1 MKSRPYPIPYPADPG
16 IDSGPAVGH
25 QQQAVREDIP
35 RIGFPEGVEQKT
47 SQYGNEADVDVEP
60 IRTKSIRAMP
70 IRGMP
75 IRAMPIRAMLIRAM
89 PIRTKS
95 IRAMLIRAMSIRAM
109 LIRAMPIRAMSVRAK
124 PVRTKPVHTKP
135 VRTRPVC
142 SAPCGMPRRLV
153 RSAPC
158 GMPRRLVSHVPD
170 NFGFP
175 TFLKTVDTEHQHAQ
189 IQNILPCIAPFDISP
204 TERTFIDFFKKCT
217 PSSVGSQGSL
227 SAGIGAVR
235 PLG

>member
-1 MKSRPYPIPYPADPG
+1 MLMKSRPYPIPYPADPG

-35 RIGFPEGVEQKT
+35 RIGFPEDVEQKT

-70 IRGMP
+70 IR
-75 IRAMPIRAMLIRAM
+75 AMPVRTELIRTM

-95 IRAMLIRAMSIRAM
+95 IRAMPIRTELIRTE
-109 LIRAMPIRAMSVRAK
+109 LIRIKLIRHV
-124 PVRTKPVHTKP
+124 
-135 VRTRPVC
+135 
-142 SAPCGMPRRLV
+142 V

>member
-1 MKSRPYPIPYPADPG
+1 MLMKSRPYPIPYPADPG

-47 SQYGNEADVDVEP
+47 SQYGNEADVDVESV
-60 IRTKSIRAMP
+60 RAMSIRAMS
-70 IRGMP
+70 
-75 IRAMPIRAMLIRAM
+75 IRAM

-95 IRAMLIRAMSIRAM
+95 IRAMLIRAM
-109 LIRAMPIRAMSVRAK
+109 LIRTELIRIK
-124 PVRTKPVHTKP
+124 LIRTELIRIKLIRHV
-135 VRTRPVC
+135 
-142 SAPCGMPRRLV
+142 V

-204 TERTFIDFFKKCT
+204 TERTFIDFLKKCT

>member
-1 MKSRPYPIPYPADPG
+1 MLMKSRPYPIPYPADPG
-16 IDSGPAVGH
+16 IDPGPAVGH

-70 IRGMP
+70 V
-75 IRAMPIRAMLIRAM
+75 RAMLIRAMLIRAM

-95 IRAMLIRAMSIRAM
+95 IRAMP
-109 LIRAMPIRAMSVRAK
+109 IRAMP
-124 PVRTKPVHTKP
+124 VRTELIRIKLIRHV
-135 VRTRPVC
+135 
-142 SAPCGMPRRLV
+142 V

-170 NFGFP
+170 NFGLP
-175 TFLKTVDTEHQHAQ
+175 TFLKTVDAEHQHAQ

-204 TERTFIDFFKKCT
+204 TERTFIDFLKKCT
-217 PSSVGSQGSL
+217 PPSIGSQGSL
-227 SAGIGAVR
+227 SAGIGAIR

>member
-60 IRTKSIRAMP
+60 IRTKSIRAKSIRTKSVRAMP
-70 IRGMP
+70 IRAMPVRTELIRAMP
-75 IRAMPIRAMLIRAM
+75 IRAMPIRAMLIRAE
-89 PIRTKS
+89 
-95 IRAMLIRAMSIRAM
+95 LIRH
-109 LIRAMPIRAMSVRAK
+109 V
-124 PVRTKPVHTKP
+124 
-135 VRTRPVC
+135 
-142 SAPCGMPRRLV
+142 V

-170 NFGFP
+170 NFGLP

-189 IQNILPCIAPFDISP
+189 IQIILPCIAPFDISP

>member
-1 MKSRPYPIPYPADPG
+1 MLMKSRPYPIPYPADPG

-70 IRGMP
+70 IRAMP
-75 IRAMPIRAMLIRAM
+75 VRAMPIRAMLIRAM
-89 PIRTKS
+89 PIR
-95 IRAMLIRAMSIRAM
+95 AMSIHAM
-109 LIRAMPIRAMSVRAK
+109 PIRTKSIRAMPIRAMLIRHV
-124 PVRTKPVHTKP
+124 
-135 VRTRPVC
+135 
-142 SAPCGMPRRLV
+142 V

-158 GMPRRLVSHVPD
+158 GIPRRLVSHVPD

-175 TFLKTVDTEHQHAQ
+175 TLLKTVDTEHQHAQ
-189 IQNILPCIAPFDISP
+189 I
-204 TERTFIDFFKKCT
+204 
-217 PSSVGSQGSL
+217 
-227 SAGIGAVR
+227 
-235 PLG
+235 

>member
-47 SQYGNEADVDVEP
+47 SQYGNEADVDVE
-60 IRTKSIRAMP
+60 SVRA
-70 IRGMP
+70 MP

-89 PIRTKS
+89 PV
-95 IRAMLIRAMSIRAM
+95 RAMP
-109 LIRAMPIRAMSVRAK
+109 IRAMPIRAMSIRAM
-124 PVRTKPVHTKP
+124 PIRTKSI
-135 VRTRPVC
+135 R
-142 SAPCGMPRRLV
+142 AMPIRAMLIRHVV

>member
-1 MKSRPYPIPYPADPG
+1 MLMKSRPYPIPYLAEPG
-16 IDSGPAVGH
+16 IDSGPTVGH

-60 IRTKSIRAMP
+60 IRTKSIRAKS
-70 IRGMP
+70 
-75 IRAMPIRAMLIRAM
+75 IRAMPVRTELIRAMLIRAM
-89 PIRTKS
+89 LIRTE
-95 IRAMLIRAMSIRAM
+95 LIRIK
-109 LIRAMPIRAMSVRAK
+109 LIRHV
-124 PVRTKPVHTKP
+124 
-135 VRTRPVC
+135 
-142 SAPCGMPRRLV
+142 V

-170 NFGFP
+170 NFGLP

-204 TERTFIDFFKKCT
+204 TERTFIDFLKKCT

-235 PLG
+235 PLR

>member
-1 MKSRPYPIPYPADPG
+1 M
-16 IDSGPAVGH
+16 
-25 QQQAVREDIP
+25 
-35 RIGFPEGVEQKT
+35 EQKT
-47 SQYGNEADVDVEP
+47 SQYGNEADVDVE
-60 IRTKSIRAMP
+60 SVRAMP
-70 IRGMP
+70 IRAMP
-75 IRAMPIRAMLIRAM
+75 VRAMPIRAMLIRH
-89 PIRTKS
+89 
-95 IRAMLIRAMSIRAM
+95 
-109 LIRAMPIRAMSVRAK
+109 V
-124 PVRTKPVHTKP
+124 
-135 VRTRPVC
+135 
-142 SAPCGMPRRLV
+142 V

-170 NFGFP
+170 NFRLP

-204 TERTFIDFFKKCT
+204 TERTFIDFLKKCT

>member
-1 MKSRPYPIPYPADPG
+1 MLMKSRPYPIPYPADPG

-70 IRGMP
+70 V
-75 IRAMPIRAMLIRAM
+75 RAMLIRAMLIRAM

-95 IRAMLIRAMSIRAM
+95 IRAMP
-109 LIRAMPIRAMSVRAK
+109 IRAMP
-124 PVRTKPVHTKP
+124 VRTELI
-135 VRTRPVC
+135 RTELIRHV
-142 SAPCGMPRRLV
+142 V

-175 TFLKTVDTEHQHAQ
+175 TLLKTVDTEHQHAQ
-189 IQNILPCIAPFDISP
+189 I
-204 TERTFIDFFKKCT
+204 
-217 PSSVGSQGSL
+217 
-227 SAGIGAVR
+227 
-235 PLG
+235 

>member
-47 SQYGNEADVDVEP
+47 SQYGNEADVDVE
-60 IRTKSIRAMP
+60 SVRAML
-70 IRGMP
+70 
-75 IRAMPIRAMLIRAM
+75 IRAMPIRAMSIRAM

-95 IRAMLIRAMSIRAM
+95 IRAMPIRAM
-109 LIRAMPIRAMSVRAK
+109 LIRHV
-124 PVRTKPVHTKP
+124 
-135 VRTRPVC
+135 
-142 SAPCGMPRRLV
+142 V

-158 GMPRRLVSHVPD
+158 GMLRRLVSHVPD
-170 NFGFP
+170 NFRLP
-175 TFLKTVDTEHQHAQ
+175 TVLKTANTEHQHAQ

-204 TERTFIDFFKKCT
+204 TERTFIDFLKKCT
-217 PSSVGSQGSL
+217 PPSIGSQGSL
-227 SAGIGAVR
+227 STGIGAVR

>member
-1 MKSRPYPIPYPADPG
+1 MLMKSRPYPIPYPADPG

-47 SQYGNEADVDVEP
+47 SQYGNEANVDVEP
-60 IRTKSIRAMP
+60 IRT
-70 IRGMP
+70 
-75 IRAMPIRAMLIRAM
+75 M

-95 IRAMLIRAMSIRAM
+95 IRAMS
-109 LIRAMPIRAMSVRAK
+109 IRAMPIRAM
-124 PVRTKPVHTKP
+124 PVRTEPIRIKLIRHV
-135 VRTRPVC
+135 
-142 SAPCGMPRRLV
+142 V

-158 GMPRRLVSHVPD
+158 GMPRRLASHVPD
-170 NFGFP
+170 NFSLP
-175 TFLKTVDTEHQHAQ
+175 TVLKTANTEHQHAQ

-204 TERTFIDFFKKCT
+204 TERTFIDFLKKCT
-217 PSSVGSQGSL
+217 PPSIGSQGSL
-227 SAGIGAVR
+227 SAGIGAIR

>member
-70 IRGMP
+70 IRAMPVRAMP
-75 IRAMPIRAMLIRAM
+75 IRAMLIRAMPVRAMPIRAMLIRAM
-89 PIRTKS
+89 PIR
-95 IRAMLIRAMSIRAM
+95 AMSIRAM
-109 LIRAMPIRAMSVRAK
+109 PIRTKSIRAMPIRAMLIRHV
-124 PVRTKPVHTKP
+124 
-135 VRTRPVC
+135 
-142 SAPCGMPRRLV
+142 V

-158 GMPRRLVSHVPD
+158 GIPRRLVSHVPD

-175 TFLKTVDTEHQHAQ
+175 TLLKTVDTEHQHAQ
-189 IQNILPCIAPFDISP
+189 I
-204 TERTFIDFFKKCT
+204 
-217 PSSVGSQGSL
+217 
-227 SAGIGAVR
+227 
-235 PLG
+235 

>member
-1 MKSRPYPIPYPADPG
+1 MP
-16 IDSGPAVGH
+16 
-25 QQQAVREDIP
+25 
-35 RIGFPEGVEQKT
+35 
-47 SQYGNEADVDVEP
+47 
-60 IRTKSIRAMP
+60 IRAML
-70 IRGMP
+70 

-89 PIRTKS
+89 PIRAMSIRAMPIRTKSIRTKS
-95 IRAMLIRAMSIRAM
+95 IRAMLIRH
-109 LIRAMPIRAMSVRAK
+109 V
-124 PVRTKPVHTKP
+124 
-135 VRTRPVC
+135 
-142 SAPCGMPRRLV
+142 V

>member
-1 MKSRPYPIPYPADPG
+1 MLMKSRPYPIPYPADPG

-47 SQYGNEADVDVEP
+47 SQYGNEANVDVE
-60 IRTKSIRAMP
+60 SVRA
-70 IRGMP
+70 MP

-89 PIRTKS
+89 
-95 IRAMLIRAMSIRAM
+95 
-109 LIRAMPIRAMSVRAK
+109 LIRAMPIRTELIRIKLIRHVI
-124 PVRTKPVHTKP
+124 
-135 VRTRPVC
+135 
-142 SAPCGMPRRLV
+142 

-170 NFGFP
+170 NFGLP

-189 IQNILPCIAPFDISP
+189 I
-204 TERTFIDFFKKCT
+204 
-217 PSSVGSQGSL
+217 
-227 SAGIGAVR
+227 
-235 PLG
+235 

>member
-1 MKSRPYPIPYPADPG
+1 MLMKSRPYPIPYPADPG

-47 SQYGNEADVDVEP
+47 SQYGNEANVDVE
-60 IRTKSIRAMP
+60 SVRA
-70 IRGMP
+70 MP

-89 PIRTKS
+89 PIR
-95 IRAMLIRAMSIRAM
+95 AMLIRTE
-109 LIRAMPIRAMSVRAK
+109 LIRIKLIRHV
-124 PVRTKPVHTKP
+124 
-135 VRTRPVC
+135 
-142 SAPCGMPRRLV
+142 V

-170 NFGFP
+170 NFGFL

-204 TERTFIDFFKKCT
+204 TERTFIDFLKKCT
-217 PSSVGSQGSL
+217 PSSVRSQGSL
-227 SAGIGAVR
+227 STGIGAIR

>member
-1 MKSRPYPIPYPADPG
+1 MLMKSRPYPIQYPADPG
-16 IDSGPAVGH
+16 IHSGPAVGH

-47 SQYGNEADVDVEP
+47 SQYGNEADVDVES
-60 IRTKSIRAMP
+60 IRT
-70 IRGMP
+70 
-75 IRAMPIRAMLIRAM
+75 M

-95 IRAMLIRAMSIRAM
+95 V
-109 LIRAMPIRAMSVRAK
+109 RAMPIRAMSVRTELIRTM
-124 PVRTKPVHTKP
+124 PIRTKS
-135 VRTRPVC
+135 VR
-142 SAPCGMPRRLV
+142 AMPIRTMPIRTELIRTELIRIKLIRHVV

-158 GMPRRLVSHVPD
+158 GMHRRLVSHVPD
-170 NFGFP
+170 NFRLP
-175 TFLKTVDTEHQHAQ
+175 TVLKTTNTEHQHAQ

-204 TERTFIDFFKKCT
+204 TERTFIDFLKKCT
-217 PSSVGSQGSL
+217 PPSIGSQGSL

>member
-1 MKSRPYPIPYPADPG
+1 MLMKSRPYPIPYPADPG

-47 SQYGNEADVDVEP
+47 SQYGNEANVDVE
-60 IRTKSIRAMP
+60 SVRA
-70 IRGMP
+70 MP

-89 PIRTKS
+89 PIR
-95 IRAMLIRAMSIRAM
+95 AMPIRAM
-109 LIRAMPIRAMSVRAK
+109 LIRAMPVRTELIRAMLIRHV
-124 PVRTKPVHTKP
+124 
-135 VRTRPVC
+135 
-142 SAPCGMPRRLV
+142 V

-158 GMPRRLVSHVPD
+158 GMHRRLVSHVPD
-170 NFGFP
+170 NFRLP
-175 TFLKTVDTEHQHAQ
+175 TVLKTANTEHQHAQ

-204 TERTFIDFFKKCT
+204 TERTFIDFLKKCT
-217 PSSVGSQGSL
+217 PPSIGSQGSL
-227 SAGIGAVR
+227 SAGIGAIR

>member
-1 MKSRPYPIPYPADPG
+1 MLMKSRPYPIPYPADPG

-60 IRTKSIRAMP
+60 IRTMPVRAMP
-70 IRGMP
+70 IRAMLIRAMP
-75 IRAMPIRAMLIRAM
+75 VRAMPIRAMLIRAM
-89 PIRTKS
+89 PIR
-95 IRAMLIRAMSIRAM
+95 AMSIRAM
-109 LIRAMPIRAMSVRAK
+109 PIRTKSIRAMPIRAMLIRHV
-124 PVRTKPVHTKP
+124 
-135 VRTRPVC
+135 
-142 SAPCGMPRRLV
+142 V

-158 GMPRRLVSHVPD
+158 GIPRRLVSHVPD
-170 NFGFP
+170 NFRLP
-175 TFLKTVDTEHQHAQ
+175 TLLKTVDTEHQHAQ

-204 TERTFIDFFKKCT
+204 AERTFIDFFKKCT

>member
-35 RIGFPEGVEQKT
+35 RIGFPEDVEQKT

-70 IRGMP
+70 IR
-75 IRAMPIRAMLIRAM
+75 AMPVRTELIRTM

-95 IRAMLIRAMSIRAM
+95 IRAMPIRTELIRTELIRAE
-109 LIRAMPIRAMSVRAK
+109 LIRHV
-124 PVRTKPVHTKP
+124 
-135 VRTRPVC
+135 
-142 SAPCGMPRRLV
+142 V

-170 NFGFP
+170 NFRLP
-175 TFLKTVDTEHQHAQ
+175 TFLKTVDTEYQHAQ
-189 IQNILPCIAPFDISP
+189 I
-204 TERTFIDFFKKCT
+204 
-217 PSSVGSQGSL
+217 
-227 SAGIGAVR
+227 
-235 PLG
+235 

>member
-1 MKSRPYPIPYPADPG
+1 MLMKSRPYPIPYPADSG

-35 RIGFPEGVEQKT
+35 RIGFPEGVEQET
-47 SQYGNEADVDVEP
+47 AQYGNEADVDVEL
-60 IRTKSIRAMP
+60 IRAMP
-70 IRGMP
+70 VRT
-75 IRAMPIRAMLIRAM
+75 MPIRAMLIRH
-89 PIRTKS
+89 
-95 IRAMLIRAMSIRAM
+95 
-109 LIRAMPIRAMSVRAK
+109 V
-124 PVRTKPVHTKP
+124 
-135 VRTRPVC
+135 
-142 SAPCGMPRRLV
+142 V

-170 NFGFP
+170 NFGLP

-204 TERTFIDFFKKCT
+204 TERTFIDFLKKCT
-217 PSSVGSQGSL
+217 PPSIGSQGSL
-227 SAGIGAVR
+227 SAGIGAIR

>member
-35 RIGFPEGVEQKT
+35 RIGFPEDVEQKT

-60 IRTKSIRAMP
+60 IRAKSIRAMP
-70 IRGMP
+70 IRAKSIRTMP
-75 IRAMPIRAMLIRAM
+75 IRAMPVRTELIRTM

-95 IRAMLIRAMSIRAM
+95 IRAMPIRTELIRTELIRAE
-109 LIRAMPIRAMSVRAK
+109 LIRHV
-124 PVRTKPVHTKP
+124 
-135 VRTRPVC
+135 
-142 SAPCGMPRRLV
+142 V

-170 NFGFP
+170 NFRLP
-175 TFLKTVDTEHQHAQ
+175 TFLKTVDTEYQHAQ
-189 IQNILPCIAPFDISP
+189 I
-204 TERTFIDFFKKCT
+204 
-217 PSSVGSQGSL
+217 
-227 SAGIGAVR
+227 
-235 PLG
+235 